1 MVLPKKTLLITSGVL
16 IATFLTIYFILIN
29 PKKNSEN
36 EEAEDSFSEKRKVEE
51 APIPV
56 KVVKARKSELIIR
69 FKSPGQA
76 VCKRVITIKAEV
88 PGIIEELLVDE
99 GKKVKEGELLVRLDN
114 EKYKLQLR
122 EAESRRLEKLSRFLI
137 EGEEYSFLSK
147 KGEKRAL
154 NKDKIEKE
162 YQRALSLYK
171 QGLISEKEFE
181 KAKRNYEL
189 MLIESGEKREE
200 IRASVAGLTQ
210 AELEV
215 KRAQMDLERTR
226 IKAPF
231 SGVIANIKVSPKE
244 HIQAGQELFTL
255 VDLNSIYVEAKILE
269 SEIGKVKIGREV
281 NIRFSAYPLKV
292 FKGRVKA
299 ISPLV
304 DPEEKTCKILI
315 NVANPTGEIKPG
327 MHAEVEIAADIY
339 KNRLIIPREAILIR
353 SGGRKLAF
361 VVENGLAKWR
371 YITTGLENENY
382 AEVLEGINEGELVIV
397 EGHFTLAHDA
407 RVKIVE

>member
-1 MVLPKKTLLITSGVL
+1 MVLPKRLLLITSGVL
-16 IATFLTIYFILIN
+16 ILVFLLIYFVLMN
-29 PKKNSEN
+29 PRKNQENNSDEDFPVEKK
-36 EEAEDSFSEKRKVEE
+36 KVKE

-56 KVVKARKSELIIR
+56 KVVKAKRDKLIIR
-69 FKSPGQA
+69 LKSPGQA
-76 VCKRVITIKAEV
+76 VCKRIITVKAEV
-88 PGIIEELLVDE
+88 PGVIEELLVDE
-99 GKKVKEGELLVRLDN
+99 GKKIKEGDLLVKLND
-114 EKYKLQLR
+114 EKYKLQLK

-137 EGEEYSFLSK
+137 EGEEYSLSGKGK
-147 KGEKRAL
+147 KQKF
-154 NKDKIEKE
+154 NKEKIEKE
-162 YQRALSLYK
+162 YQKALSLYK

-215 KRAQMDLERTR
+215 KRAQMELEKTQ

-231 SGVIANIKVSPKE
+231 SGVITNIKVSPKE
-244 HIQAGQELFTL
+244 HVQAGQELFTL

-269 SEIGKVKIGREV
+269 SEIGKIKEGREV
-281 NIRFSAYPLKV
+281 NIRFTGYPSKI
-292 FKGRVKA
+292 FKGYVKA
-299 ISPLV
+299 ISPIV

-315 NVANPTGEIKPG
+315 DVANPTGEIKPG

-339 KNRLIIPREAILIR
+339 EDRLIIPREAILVR
-353 SGGRKLAF
+353 GGRKLAF

-371 YITTGLENENY
+371 YIKIGLENERY
-382 AEVLEGINEGELVIV
+382 AEVLEGVNEGEFVIV

-407 RVKIVE
+407 KVKIVE

>member
-1 MVLPKKTLLITSGVL
+1 MVLPKRLLLITSGVL
-16 IATFLTIYFILIN
+16 ILVFLLIYFVLMN
-29 PKKNSEN
+29 PRKNQENNSDEDFPVEKK
-36 EEAEDSFSEKRKVEE
+36 KVKE

-56 KVVKARKSELIIR
+56 KVVKAKRDKLIIR
-69 FKSPGQA
+69 LKSPGQA
-76 VCKRVITIKAEV
+76 VCKRIITVKAEV
-88 PGIIEELLVDE
+88 PGVIEELLVDE
-99 GKKVKEGELLVRLDN
+99 GEKIKEGDLLVKLND
-114 EKYKLQLR
+114 EKYKLQLK

-137 EGEEYSFLSK
+137 EGEEYSLSGKGK
-147 KGEKRAL
+147 KQKF
-154 NKDKIEKE
+154 NKEKIEKE
-162 YQRALSLYK
+162 YQKALSLYK

-215 KRAQMDLERTR
+215 KRAQMELEKTQ

-231 SGVIANIKVSPKE
+231 SGVITNIKVSPKE
-244 HIQAGQELFTL
+244 HVQAGQELFTL

-269 SEIGKVKIGREV
+269 SEIGKIKEGREV
-281 NIRFSAYPLKV
+281 NIRFTGYPSKI
-292 FKGRVKA
+292 FKGYVKA
-299 ISPLV
+299 ISPIV

-315 NVANPTGEIKPG
+315 DVANPTGEIKPG

-339 KNRLIIPREAILIR
+339 EDRLIIPREAILVR
-353 SGGRKLAF
+353 GGRKLAF

-371 YITTGLENENY
+371 YIKIGLENERY
-382 AEVLEGINEGELVIV
+382 AEVLEGVNEGEFVIV

-407 RVKIVE
+407 KVKIVE

>member
-1 MVLPKKTLLITSGVL
+1 MVLPKRLLLITSGVL
-16 IATFLTIYFILIN
+16 ILVFLLIYFVLMN
-29 PKKNSEN
+29 PRKNQENNSDEDFPVEKK
-36 EEAEDSFSEKRKVEE
+36 KVKE

-56 KVVKARKSELIIR
+56 KVVKAKRDKLIIR
-69 FKSPGQA
+69 LKSPGQA
-76 VCKRVITIKAEV
+76 VCKRIITVKAEV
-88 PGIIEELLVDE
+88 PGVIEELLVDE
-99 GKKVKEGELLVRLDN
+99 GEKIKEGDLLVKLND
-114 EKYKLQLR
+114 EKYKLQLK

-137 EGEEYSFLSK
+137 EGEEYSLSGKGK
-147 KGEKRAL
+147 KQKF
-154 NKDKIEKE
+154 NKEKIEKE
-162 YQRALSLYK
+162 YQKALSLYK

-215 KRAQMDLERTR
+215 KRAQMELEKTQ

-231 SGVIANIKVSPKE
+231 SGVITNIKVSPKE
-244 HIQAGQELFTL
+244 HVQAGQELFTL

-269 SEIGKVKIGREV
+269 SEIGKIKEGREV
-281 NIRFSAYPLKV
+281 NIRFTGYPSKI
-292 FKGRVKA
+292 FKGYVKA
-299 ISPLV
+299 ISPIV

-315 NVANPTGEIKPG
+315 DVANPIGEIKPG

-339 KNRLIIPREAILIR
+339 EDRLIIPREAILVR
-353 SGGRKLAF
+353 GGRKLAF

-371 YITTGLENENY
+371 YIKIGLENERY
-382 AEVLEGINEGELVIV
+382 AEVLEGVNEGEFVIV

-407 RVKIVE
+407 KVKIVE

>member
-1 MVLPKKTLLITSGVL
+1 MVLPKRLLLITSGVL
-16 IATFLTIYFILIN
+16 ILALILIYFVLMN
-29 PKKNSEN
+29 PKKNREN
-36 EEAEDSFSEKRKVEE
+36 NNDEDFPVEKKKLEE

-56 KVVKARKSELIIR
+56 KVVKAKRDKLIIR
-69 FKSPGQA
+69 LKSPGQA
-76 VCKRVITIKAEV
+76 VCKRIITVKAEV
-88 PGIIEELLVDE
+88 SGIIEELLIDE
-99 GKKVKEGELLVRLDN
+99 GKKVKEGDLLVKLND
-114 EKYKLQLR
+114 EKYRLQLR

-137 EGEEYSFLSK
+137 EGEEYSLSGKGK
-147 KGEKRAL
+147 KQKF
-154 NKDKIEKE
+154 NKEKIEKE
-162 YQRALSLYK
+162 YQKALSLYK

-215 KRAQMDLERTR
+215 KRAQMELEKTQ

-231 SGVIANIKVSPKE
+231 SGVITNIKVSPKE
-244 HIQAGQELFTL
+244 HVQAGQELFTL

-269 SEIGKVKIGREV
+269 SEIGKIRKGREV
-281 NIRFSAYPLKV
+281 NIRFTGYPSKI
-292 FKGRVKA
+292 FKGYVKA
-299 ISPLV
+299 ISPIV

-315 NVANPTGEIKPG
+315 DVANPTGEIKPG

-339 KNRLIIPREAILIR
+339 EDRLIIPREAILVR
-353 SGGRKLAF
+353 GGRKLAF

-371 YITTGLENENY
+371 YIKIGLENERY
-382 AEVLEGINEGELVIV
+382 AEVLEGINEGEFVIV

-407 RVKIVE
+407 KVKIVD